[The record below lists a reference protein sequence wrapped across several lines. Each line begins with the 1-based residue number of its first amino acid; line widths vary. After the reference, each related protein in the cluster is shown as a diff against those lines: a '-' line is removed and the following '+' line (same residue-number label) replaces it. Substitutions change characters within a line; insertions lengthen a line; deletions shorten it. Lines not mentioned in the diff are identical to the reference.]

1 MNELF
6 EYPTLQLAR
15 KLLGMELV
23 HQTGKGLTSGIIV
36 EAEAYLGPEDR
47 AAHSY
52 GGRRTPRTEIMY
64 AEAGHV
70 YVYFIYGMHT
80 CFNIVSGPLHKPE
93 AILIRALEPKEGI
106 PLMMTRRNMAV
117 SLMDNGAWNLKELK
131 KLADGPGKLC
141 KAMGI
146 TLEDYGVKLNSDH
159 LYLREY
165 RDVPEQDIVSGPRI
179 GVNYAGEAALYPYR
193 FWIKDNLYVSK

>member
-23 HQTGKGLTSGIIV
+23 HETGEGLTSGIIV

-93 AILIRALEPKEGI
+93 AILIRALQPKEGI

-179 GVNYAGEAALYPYR
+179 GVDYAGEAALYPYR

>member
-6 EYPTLQLAR
+6 EYPTLQLAQ

-23 HQTGKGLTSGIIV
+23 HETGEGLTSGIIV
-36 EAEAYLGPEDR
+36 EAEAYMGPEDR
-47 AAHSY
+47 AAHSF

-106 PLMMTRRNMAV
+106 PLMMKRRNMEV
-117 SLMDNGAWNLKELK
+117 SLMDNGAWSLKELK
-131 KLADGPGKLC
+131 KLANGPGKLC

-165 RDVPEQDIVSGPRI
+165 MDVPVQDIVTGPRI
-179 GVNYAGEAALYPYR
+179 GVEYAGEAARFPYR
-193 FWIKDNLYVSK
+193 FWVKDNPCVSK

>member
-23 HQTGKGLTSGIIV
+23 HETEEGLTSGIIV
-36 EAEAYLGPEDR
+36 EAEAYMGPEDR

-52 GGRRTPRTEIMY
+52 GERRTPRTEIMY
-64 AEAGHV
+64 ADAGHV

-93 AILIRALEPKEGI
+93 AILIRALEPKEGV
-106 PLMMTRRNMAV
+106 PLMMKRRNMEV
-117 SLMDNGAWNLKELK
+117 SLLENGAWNLKELK
-131 KLADGPGKLC
+131 KLANGPGKLC

-146 TLEDYGVKLNSDH
+146 TLEDYGIKLNSEH

-165 RDVPEQDIVSGPRI
+165 KNIPEQDIVSGPRV
-179 GVNYAGEAALYPYR
+179 GVDYAGEAARYPYR
-193 FWIKDNLYVSK
+193 FWVRDNLFVSK

>member
-23 HQTGKGLTSGIIV
+23 HQTGEGLTSGIIV

-146 TLEDYGVKLNSDH
+146 TLEDYGVKLNSDP

-165 RDVPEQDIVSGPRI
+165 RDVPEQDIESGPRI
-179 GVNYAGEAALYPYR
+179 GVDYAGEAALYPYR

>member
-23 HQTGKGLTSGIIV
+23 HETEEGLTSGFIV

-106 PLMMTRRNMAV
+106 PLMMERRNMAV

-146 TLEDYGVKLNSDH
+146 TLEDYGVKLNSEH

-179 GVNYAGEAALYPYR
+179 GVDYAGEAALYPYR
-193 FWIKDNLYVSK
+193 FWVKDNLYVSK

>member
-23 HQTGKGLTSGIIV
+23 HETEEGLTSGIIV

-106 PLMMTRRNMAV
+106 PLMMEHRNMAV

-146 TLEDYGVKLNSDH
+146 TLEDYGVKLNSEH

-179 GVNYAGEAALYPYR
+179 GVDYAGEAALYPYR
-193 FWIKDNLYVSK
+193 FWVKDNLYVSK